1 MCSQTQSKCL
11 YLTHATLHTA
21 PLAFPYKSSHIMQQ
35 PCHPFF
41 FPFFHPMRYIISTH
55 GSRAISFQQDG
66 DRSLHTSFTPRKI
79 SQFANFSI
87 TSSNVSTKLKFNF
100 TFSWAISLKYNLSLC
115 VDPLFLFSRNNVA
128 CWWHGWKTVRLLC
141 LLEVGLS
148 QFG

>member
-1 MCSQTQSKCL
+1 MCSQRQSKCL

-41 FPFFHPMRYIISTH
+41 FPFFCLMRYIISTH
-55 GSRAISFQQDG
+55 GSRAISFQQDE
-66 DRSLHTSFTPRKI
+66 DRSLHTSFTPPKI
-79 SQFANFSI
+79 SQ
-87 TSSNVSTKLKFNF
+87 FNF

-115 VDPLFLFSRNNVA
+115 VDPLFLFSWNNVA
-128 CWWHGWKTVRLLC
+128 CWWHGWKTVSLLC